1 MFLII
6 VISYII
12 DNTLD
17 NDILTVVATDHGM
30 ISQFLTVDG
39 NALGDFEIGTIDP
52 FPIARSRE
60 RSVGHVTRARPR
72 DSRSFRVN
80 GM

>member
-1 MFLII
+1 MPQPFCVRSRNIFATPQGPMEI
-6 VISYII
+6 YAA
-12 DNTLD
+12 LD
-17 NDILTVVATDHGM
+17 RA
-30 ISQFLTVDG
+30 
-39 NALGDFEIGTIDP
+39 GDFEIGTIDP